1 MSENSIDSILSMISS
16 NPELINKI
24 SSAVQGGG
32 DDLSKSL
39 SSVISLISESQEN
52 KESVNALKE
61 NTEKRDTPTGN
72 FKKEEVSP
80 SNDKVDSLISSLS
93 KSISKNSSLLIALK
107 PYLNKNRCDMIDTVV
122 KVSKLANV
130 MNLAK

>member
-16 NPELINKI
+16 NPELISKI
-24 SSAVQGGG
+24 SSAVQGG

-39 SSVISLISESQEN
+39 SSVISLISENQEN

-107 PYLNKNRCDMIDTVV
+107 PYLNKNRCDIIDTVV

>member
-52 KESVNALKE
+52 KESANALRE